1 MKDNNAHLFHFWS
14 IYLMSM
20 TIESAQSIFSDTQ
33 VANIVLDIICSGRA
47 TGITKRTAQPSS
59 LESELAS
66 QPKSIS
72 K

>member
-1 MKDNNAHLFHFWS
+1 
-14 IYLMSM
+14 MSM